1 MSGHKAPPTFD
12 PLLTVPPMLKIV
24 FMGSDAIALPALD
37 WLARSTGSGQ
47 VGSGLVQVV
56 AVFTQ
61 PDRATGRGQKIQA
74 NAIKLW
80 AEARG
85 LPVLQP
91 AKVGP
96 TEQQQ
101 LAAFQPDLVLV
112 MAYGH
117 ILKQDVIDTPR
128 LGTLNLHTSILP
140 KYRGASPIQTATA
153 CGETET
159 GVTLMKMVLA
169 LDAGP
174 VAGVERVPVGPLD
187 TAAEVEG
194 KLAQACVPLL
204 ARCLPAIAIGT
215 QEFAP
220 QKDADAT
227 FCRRL
232 TKGDGVLDFTAPASA
247 LAARINGLNPWPG
260 CSVEINGQSIKLS
273 LADICHTL
281 YDKPVA
287 PGTVLGT
294 DADGLLVATGRGT
307 LRLRLLQRPGGKLLP
322 AAEFLR
328 GYPVATGTMLP
339 SQPMPA
345 LVSSAPFPRARV

>member
-1 MSGHKAPPTFD
+1 
-12 PLLTVPPMLKIV
+12 MLRIV

-37 WLARSTGSGQ
+37 WLA
-47 VGSGLVQVV
+47 GSGLAQVV

-61 PDRATGRGQKIQA
+61 PDRAAGRGQKVQL
-74 NAIKLW
+74 NAIKHW
-80 AEARG
+80 AQARG

-91 AKVGP
+91 AKVGAA
-96 TEQQQ
+96 EQQQ
-101 LAAFQPDLVLV
+101 LSALQPDFTLV

-153 CGETET
+153 SGDRET

-174 VAGVERVPVGPLD
+174 LAGVERVLIGPLD
-187 TAAEVEG
+187 TAAEVEAR
-194 KLAQACVPLL
+194 LAQACVPLL
-204 ARCLPAIAIGT
+204 ASCLPAIAAGT
-215 QEFAP
+215 QNFTP
-220 QKDADAT
+220 QNESDAT

-232 TKGDGVLDFTAPASA
+232 VKEDGVLDFTAPASV

-260 CSVEINGQSIKLS
+260 CSVVVNGQPVKIG
-273 LADICHTL
+273 LADT
-281 YDKPVA
+281 VA
-287 PGTVLGT
+287 DDGECNIIRYKGSSPGTVLGP

-328 GYPVATGTMLP
+328 GFPIAPGTVLP
-339 SQPMPA
+339 SAPMPDLTA
-345 LVSSAPFPRARV
+345 RAPFPRRKV